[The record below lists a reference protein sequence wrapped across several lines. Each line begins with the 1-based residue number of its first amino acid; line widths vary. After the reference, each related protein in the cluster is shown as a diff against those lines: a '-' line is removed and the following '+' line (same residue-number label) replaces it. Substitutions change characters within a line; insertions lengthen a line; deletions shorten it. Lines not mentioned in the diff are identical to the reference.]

1 MFLLKGIDISNHNGS
16 IDFNAVKGDGVEA
29 IIMKAT
35 EGVDYVD
42 PKFDSYYSQSHNM
55 GFHIGFYHFM
65 SEKTNPS

>member
-42 PKFDSYYSQSHNM
+42 PKFDSY
-55 GFHIGFYHFM
+55 
-65 SEKTNPS
+65 